1 LQDLSPYLS
10 ITEDSEYEELYD
22 EIVTHLKNIHCYW
35 LEEEIKK
42 ETNQDYSRRMIV
54 KDILDIFVP
63 WKKALLEED
72 EAKINEIINSDFSIE
87 DKGLQQYFQK

>member
-1 LQDLSPYLS
+1 LQDLDLYLF

-22 EIVTHLKNIHCYW
+22 EIVTHLKNVQCYW

-42 ETNQDYSRRMIV
+42 ETDQDYSRRMMV
-54 KDILDIFVP
+54 KTILDIFVP
-63 WKKALLEED
+63 WKQAFLEED

-87 DKGLQQYFQK
+87 DKGLQQYFRK